1 MDSGWHRDPVRRFHE
16 RWWDGERWT
25 DRVRTSTGYEQTDPA
40 PSADEIAAA
49 VRRRTSST
57 AGPAGGFQL
66 PPGASAPPGPLPYLL
81 GAIALL
87 AVIVLVGVILT

>member
-40 PSADEIAAA
+40 PSSEEIAAA
-49 VRRRTSST
+49 VRRRTSGAT
-57 AGPAGGFQL
+57 GPAGGFPL
-66 PPGASAPPGPLPYLL
+66 PPGAGGQPTYGPYIA
-81 GAIALL
+81 GAVVLL
-87 AVIVLVGVILT
+87 ALVVLVGLLVT